1 MERNVF
7 VQYVQ
12 DALVHLQDP
21 VILRDHPLASVLL
34 PSPPTGDRGT
44 ELSHL
49 LAAAIEQLRS
59 SESGD
64 AWVSSARRYQYLS
77 LRYLQGVRASQV
89 AQALG
94 LSERQARRV
103 HQEAIE
109 ALASAVWAKRRAR
122 RPGLDPP
129 ARRLAPDLDAEVARL
144 GTTPSR
150 CGAHVGDTLKG
161 ALVTV
166 APLAQQ
172 RSVRFEVE
180 VASSLPLV
188 AVDRA
193 VLRQVFVNLLV
204 AAVEKGAQSIAIR
217 AASSDRN
224 ATVVLTIRFR
234 PGSGGHIAE
243 LVSAGEPFRVVR
255 RLIPLQG
262 GSLEVHGTDP
272 AMLDVSIGLPLPR
285 PSTVLLVDDNPDTLR
300 LLRRFLTGGLY
311 RTIEATNGRQ
321 AMELALRARPDAV
334 VLDVM
339 MPTQDG
345 WETLQSLRH
354 DLETEEIPVVVC
366 SVLRQRELALLLGA
380 SDFLEKPISREVLL
394 ATLDRHLVPVPALAP
409 RT

>member
-21 VILRDHPLASVLL
+21 VILRDHPLAPVLL
-34 PSPPTGDRGT
+34 PSVATGDRDT

-49 LAAAIEQLRS
+49 LTAAIEQLRP

-64 AWVSSARRYQYLS
+64 AGASAARRYQYLS
-77 LRYLQGVRASQV
+77 LRYVQGVRASQV

-94 LSERQARRV
+94 LSERQTRRV

-122 RPGLDPP
+122 RPGPDSS

-144 GTTPSR
+144 GATPSR
-150 CGAHVGDTLKG
+150 CGAYVGDTLKG
-161 ALVTV
+161 ALATV

-180 VASSLPLV
+180 VVPSLPPV

-204 AAVEKGAQSIAIR
+204 AVVEKGAQSIAVR
-217 AASSDRN
+217 AAASDRN
-224 ATVVLTIRFR
+224 VAIALTIRFR
-234 PGSGGHIAE
+234 VGNDDRPAG
-243 LVSAGEPFRVVR
+243 LLSAGEPFQVVR
-255 RLIPLQG
+255 RLIALQG
-262 GSLEVHGTDP
+262 GALEIHGTDP
-272 AMLDVSIGLPLPR
+272 ATLGVSIGLPLLK

-321 AMELALRARPDAV
+321 AMELALRAHPDAV

-345 WETLQSLRH
+345 WETLQALRH
-354 DLETEEIPVVVC
+354 DLETEDIPVVVC
-366 SVLRQRELALLLGA
+366 SVLRQRELALSLGA
-380 SDFLEKPISREVLL
+380 SDFLEKPISREALL
-394 ATLDRHLVPVPALAP
+394 ATLDRHLKPVPALAP